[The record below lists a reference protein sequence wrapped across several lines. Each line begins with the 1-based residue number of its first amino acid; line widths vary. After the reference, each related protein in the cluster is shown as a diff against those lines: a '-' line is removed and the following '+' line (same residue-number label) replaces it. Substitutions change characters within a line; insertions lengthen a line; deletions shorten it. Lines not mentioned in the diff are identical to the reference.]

1 MTQPDKDSQAVGR
14 KVVWNLFDKSKVTL
28 HNQGLPNQLF
38 IVSAEAKMK
47 TKFGAAVTYPDEVL
61 VRKQSQ
67 PSGINNVLIG
77 ACLSKLRHSLNLA
90 LTAGAHIVA

>member
-14 KVVWNLFDKSKVTL
+14 KVVCNLFDKSKGTL
-28 HNQGLPNQLF
+28 HNQGLPNQLV

-47 TKFGAAVTYPDEVL
+47 TKFGAAVTYPDEVV

-67 PSGINNVLIG
+67 PCGINNVLIG
-77 ACLSKLRHSLNLA
+77 ACLSKLRHSLNLG